1 MPFNFGND
9 REVIMETIFIFLCLV
24 IVFAFALILL
34 CLAVSMT
41 DDMLLGGK
49 LSELLKRKIDNIK

>member
-1 MPFNFGND
+1 
-9 REVIMETIFIFLCLV
+9 METIFIFLCLV